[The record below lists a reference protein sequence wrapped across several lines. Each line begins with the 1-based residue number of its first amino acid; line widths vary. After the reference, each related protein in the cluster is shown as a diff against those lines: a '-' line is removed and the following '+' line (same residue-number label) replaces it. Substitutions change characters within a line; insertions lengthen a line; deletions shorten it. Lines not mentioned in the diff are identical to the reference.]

1 MPLSR
6 VDQFYEVFEEFITT
20 QFMYKGKL
28 RVWSLNLLTKNTR
41 KNIHDYQ
48 LVLPSKYLAYHVDK
62 AIMLA
67 DGSTEGPGAIYLHQE
82 MPTMQ
87 DFMGEATAYFGKFVY
102 TENGKIVSGVRFG
115 IPKEEAEKEDGSKVI
130 DIQVVYHKKYHPYPV
145 PLTREQELEI
155 QLMRAERRA
164 ADAEDNYQMML
175 GICERERGDYTSIIQ
190 SQHRINNALID
201 RLDKLVNVFRKM
213 AKDAYAQEEP
223 QDCPICLEPIA
234 LENLHVTLCGHRV
247 CTVCN
252 ARCDKCPLCREDY

>member
-6 VDQFYEVFEEFITT
+6 VDQFYEVFDDFISK
-20 QFMYKGKL
+20 QFIDTGKL

-41 KNIHDYQ
+41 KSSHDYQ
-48 LVLPSKYLAYHVDK
+48 LVFPSKYLAYHLDKEVIVDG
-62 AIMLA
+62 I
-67 DGSTEGPGAIYLHQE
+67 TEGPGAVYLPQE

-87 DFMGEATAYFGKFVY
+87 DFMGEATAYFGKFAY
-102 TENGKIVSGVRFG
+102 TENGKIVSGVRFSL
-115 IPKEEAEKEDGSKVI
+115 PFKEEEDNGNKTI
-130 DIQVVYHKKYHPYPV
+130 DIQVVYHKKYQPYPV

-175 GICERERGDYTSIIQ
+175 GICERERSDYMSIIHT
-190 SQHRINNALID
+190 QHRVSNALID

-213 AKDAYAQEEP
+213 AKDSYAKEEP

-252 ARCDKCPLCREDY
+252 IRCDKCPLCREDY

>member
-6 VDQFYEVFEEFITT
+6 VDQFYEVFEEFITN

-67 DGSTEGPGAIYLHQE
+67 DGSTEGPGPIYLPQE

-102 TENGKIVSGVRFG
+102 TENGKIVSGVRFS
-115 IPKEEAEKEDGSKVI
+115 IPIEEENGNKTI
-130 DIQVVYHKKYHPYPV
+130 DIQVVYHKKYRPYPV

-164 ADAEDNYQMML
+164 ADAEDDYQLML
-175 GICERERGDYTSIIQ
+175 GRCDIERDDYIAIIQ
-190 SQHRINNALID
+190 EQHRGRNAFIE
-201 RLDKLVNVFRKM
+201 RLDKLAGVFRKM
-213 AKDAYAQEEP
+213 ATDAYAKEEP
-223 QDCPICLEPIA
+223 QDCPICLDPIA
-234 LENLHVTLCGHRV
+234 VENLHVTLCGHRV

-252 ARCDKCPLCREDY
+252 SRCSRCPLCREDY

>member
-6 VDQFYEVFEEFITT
+6 VDQFYEVVGEFITT
-20 QFMYKGKL
+20 QFIYKGKL

-48 LVLPSKYLAYHVDK
+48 LVLPSKYIAYFLDK
-62 AIMLA
+62 EVSLA
-67 DGSTEGPGAIYLHQE
+67 DGGTEGPGPIYLPQE

-102 TENGKIVSGVRFG
+102 TENDKIVSGVRFG
-115 IPKEEAEKEDGSKVI
+115 LPFKEAEENGNKTI
-130 DIQVVYHKKYHPYPV
+130 DIQVVYHKKYRPYPV

-164 ADAEDNYQMML
+164 ADAEDNYQSML
-175 GICERERGDYTSIIQ
+175 GICEREREDYIAIIQ
-190 SQHRINNALID
+190 EQHRGRNALIE
-201 RLDKLVNVFRKM
+201 RFDKLTNVFRKM
-213 AKDAYAQEEP
+213 AKDAYAKEEP
-223 QDCPICLEPIA
+223 QDCPICLDPIA
-234 LENLHVTLCGHRV
+234 VENLHVTLCGHHV

-252 ARCDKCPLCREDY
+252 SRCTKCPLCRETY